1 MLFILPDL
9 LMIFLDGNFP
19 TEPLDMKKIYYILY
33 ISASIHSSYDEIFDS
48 NVPIEPADVKIEQN

>member
-1 MLFILPDL
+1 MHFILPDL

-19 TEPLDMKKIYYILY
+19 TEPLDMKKQYILY

>member
-1 MLFILPDL
+1 MHFILPDL

-19 TEPLDMKKIYYILY
+19 TEPLDMKKKILY